1 MKEMLLLAAALMILA
16 PLPGAAQ
23 GIEPPRLTWPPSAPS
38 PAPAPVPQPAGRP

>member
-23 GIEPPRLTWPPSAPS
+23 GIELPRLTWPAPAPS
-38 PAPAPVPQPAGRP
+38 PAPVPQSAGRP